1 LYLRTPCA
9 AEFDM
14 QKKRHRLPSIAIASD
29 DHERLTELAL
39 ASLGKGP
46 GAALLLRELSR
57 AKVTPAVPDNVVGMR
72 SHVTFEY
79 DGARYADVTLVY
91 PTDADFAKGRISVL
105 TPVGAMLLG
114 LAKGQRIAWRDEDGR
129 ARSIEVGDVSGPERF
144 SPAL

>member
-1 LYLRTPCA
+1 MLR
-9 AEFDM
+9 
-14 QKKRHRLPSIAIASD
+14 KRNRLPLISIASD

-39 ASLGKGP
+39 ASLGKAP

-57 AKVTPAVPDNVVGMR
+57 AKVTPAVPDNVVGMQ
-72 SHVTFEY
+72 SQVTFEC

-114 LAKGQRIAWRDEDGR
+114 LAEGQRIAWRDDDGR
-129 ARSIEVGDVSGPERF
+129 ARLIEVADVSAPERF
-144 SPAL
+144 APTL